1 MGLSIRI
8 CAVFVEGN
16 MEENKEEGGGIIGGM
31 DYSVKIISQDDDTA
45 VVGGYGVIFGGMDVS
60 AERDTFTK
68 DTDFMLDLV
77 PEKPVMYDHGL
88 TEIKHFLGAA
98 PNTSIKIDD
107 KGLWVE
113 SQLDRHREY
122 VEEVL
127 KLIESG
133 ALGYSSGSVPHLVQR
148 AQKSITQWPIIEFS
162 LTPTPAEPRT
172 VGIER
177 IKSLA
182 AQDERF
188 KAFLP
193 EDGVEPSADAKPEAE
208 GEIKQQIDTGDNQ
221 MSEKEVKEEVKAVP
235 QGATLDEIKGL
246 FNPVI
251 ERIEKLEKQPA
262 AKAPAV
268 LSMGR
273 GDNELKAFA
282 AFMKGQGS
290 GNVTEQGQEA
300 FELKASNATDMNITT
315 DADGGY
321 AVPVGLFDQ
330 IIARRDEMS
339 LTSRLGCRLIPG
351 IGTTVNVVVDNEA
364 DGEFVSTAEANQFD
378 LDAPALTEK
387 AFTLVKYT
395 KRMLMSYEL
404 LEDSPVA
411 IFNFVVDW
419 VGRGMAKTNN
429 GLLLTEAA
437 ASGTS
442 LKTFG
447 SATAIAQGELEAIA
461 YNDALD
467 PYLDDSQSVAWVM
480 KKSVRGEI
488 ASLVGDFPQYGMH
501 DNNGR
506 TLLGEDVAF
515 SNSAGAT
522 VASAKSV
529 YFGNWNYM
537 GYRESPSLTFIR
549 NPYLRA
555 DYGQM
560 AFHWHYRT
568 VYGVLQ
574 AEAIGYGEHPS
585 A

>member
-1 MGLSIRI
+1 MDKEDGSI
-8 CAVFVEGN
+8 
-16 MEENKEEGGGIIGGM
+16 GGGM
-31 DYSVKIISQDDDTA
+31 YAVKIISQDEDTA
-45 VVGGYGVIFGGMDVS
+45 VVGGYGVIFGGKDAS
-60 AERDTFTK
+60 PERDTFTK
-68 DTDFMLDLV
+68 DTNFMLDLV
-77 PEKPVMYDHGL
+77 PNKPVMYDHGL
-88 TEIKHFLGAA
+88 TEVKHFLGEA
-98 PNTSIKIDD
+98 PNDSIKIDD
-107 KGLWVE
+107 KGVWVE

-122 VEEVL
+122 VNEVL
-127 KLIESG
+127 ALIEEG

-148 AQKSITQWPIIEFS
+148 AQKSIAQWPIIEFS

-182 AQDERF
+182 EQDERF

-193 EDGVEPSADAKPEAE
+193 KAPEDGAVDANPNAE
-208 GEIKQQIDTGDNQ
+208 SGTEIKENIQGDDT
-221 MSEKEVKEEVKAVP
+221 MSENKEEVKAVP
-235 QGATLDEIKGL
+235 QGATIDEIKGL
-246 FNPVI
+246 FDPVI

-268 LSMGR
+268 LTMGR
-273 GDNELKAFA
+273 GDDELKSFT

-290 GNVTEQGQEA
+290 GNVKEQGQEA

-315 DADGGY
+315 DADGGV

-364 DGEFVSTAEANQFD
+364 DGEFVSTNEAALFD
-378 LDAPALTEK
+378 LDAPALAEK

-404 LEDSPVA
+404 LEDSPLA

-442 LKTFG
+442 LKTFA
-447 SATAIAQGELEAIA
+447 SATAIAQGELETIA

-522 VASAKSV
+522 AASAKSV

>member
-1 MGLSIRI
+1 MEKENEDGSI
-8 CAVFVEGN
+8 
-16 MEENKEEGGGIIGGM
+16 GGGIIAGKTMDDYLIYQGGEIKNLG
-31 DYSVKIISQDDDTA
+31 DGK
-45 VVGGYGVIFGGMDVS
+45 VGGYLVTFSDENSPDLVGDF
-60 AERDTFTK
+60 FTK
-68 DTDFMLDLV
+68 NTNFGEATTSPVWFNHRLPLETKNGQQVVVRERIGDSEIKMDEHGVLIEAVLYEREKYEEMLDS
-77 PEKPVMYDHGL
+77 
-88 TEIKHFLGAA
+88 LG
-98 PNTSIKIDD
+98 
-107 KGLWVE
+107 W
-113 SQLDRHREY
+113 
-122 VEEVL
+122 
-127 KLIESG
+127 
-133 ALGYSSGSVPHLVQR
+133 SSGTAPHLVDR
-148 AQKSITQWPIIEFS
+148 TPVKKSYHIDSWPLGLDAS
-162 LTPTPAEPRT
+162 LTPKHAEPRNKA
-172 VGIER
+172 ISL
-177 IKSLA
+177 KSLA
-182 AQDERF
+182 EQDERF

-193 EDGVEPSADAKPEAE
+193 KAPEEGAVDANPNAE
-208 GEIKQQIDTGDNQ
+208 SGTEIKENIQGDDK
-221 MSEKEVKEEVKAVP
+221 MSENKEEVKAVP
-235 QGATLDEIKGL
+235 QGATIDEIKGL
-246 FNPVI
+246 FDPVI

-268 LSMGR
+268 LTMGR
-273 GDNELKAFA
+273 GDDELKSFT

-290 GNVTEQGQEA
+290 GNVKEQGQEA
-300 FELKASNATDMNITT
+300 FELKASNATDMNIGT

-364 DGEFVSTAEANQFD
+364 DGEFVSTNEAALFD

-404 LEDSPVA
+404 LEDSPLA

-442 LKTFG
+442 LKTFA
-447 SATAIAQGELEAIA
+447 SATAIAQGELETIA